1 MPGKMSEVFVETG
14 GIAVNLEGA
23 CVLSVCD

>member
-14 GIAVNLEGA
+14 RIAVNLEGA
-23 CVLSVCD
+23 YVLRVCD